1 MLPTAWEP
9 EVGRRGGV
17 AGAPSP
23 RWPGSDYCGRELWGR
38 RSLAGPSRKKSV
50 SGPGAP
56 RLPAA
61 PRAAVWLG
69 GPWQEGEP
77 GREWTRRS
85 GQRLSR
91 APKPGARTPPPPP
104 PSPGRERTGGG
115 GAGGAG
121 ATQGEG
127 AIAAGRGP
135 RSRGHGREGRAS
147 ELPTPTAPVLGAD
160 PLKQSPRCF
169 FKVPTPMFS
178 PTFLLH
184 WGAEGFPL
192 GDPPPISV
200 FSRA

>member
-104 PSPGRERTGGG
+104 PSPGRERTGGAGPGAPGPHKGKAPSPPG
-115 GAGGAG
+115 GVRDLEV
-121 ATQGEG
+121 TVEKV
-127 AIAAGRGP
+127 GP
-135 RSRGHGREGRAS
+135 ANCQ
-147 ELPTPTAPVLGAD
+147 L
-160 PLKQSPRCF
+160 
-169 FKVPTPMFS
+169 
-178 PTFLLH
+178 
-184 WGAEGFPL
+184 
-192 GDPPPISV
+192 PPPQ
-200 FSRA
+200 FSGLIPSSKVRVASSKSPHPCSHLPFYYTGVQKASL